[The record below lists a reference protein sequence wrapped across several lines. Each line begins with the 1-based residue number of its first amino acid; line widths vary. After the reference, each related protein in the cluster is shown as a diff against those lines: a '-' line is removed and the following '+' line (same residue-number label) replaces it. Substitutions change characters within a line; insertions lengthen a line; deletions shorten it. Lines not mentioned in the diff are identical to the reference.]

1 MKYRFIIVDIEN
13 FLDGNSKYWY
23 TGIIQ
28 EKMKFLGIKWWR
40 NIKYLE
46 GNDEKEL
53 YSRAQEIIN
62 LLSKKS
68 YE

>member
-13 FLDGNSKYWY
+13 FLDWESKHWY

-28 EKMKFLGIKWWR
+28 ERMKFLGIKWWR
-40 NIKYLE
+40 NIKSLE
-46 GNDEKEL
+46 GDDEEEL
-53 YSRAQEIIN
+53 RSRAQEIIN